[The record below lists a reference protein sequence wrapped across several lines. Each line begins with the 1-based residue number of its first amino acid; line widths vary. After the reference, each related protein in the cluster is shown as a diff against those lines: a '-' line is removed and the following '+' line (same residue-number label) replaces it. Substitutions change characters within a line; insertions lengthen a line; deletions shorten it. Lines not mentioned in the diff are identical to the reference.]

1 MSITLDDVS
10 CLMHLSIRGRL
21 LDHGRIIRD
30 EAVEMMVTYLG
41 SDLGDSMKEVE
52 DTLGCHDRFVFLDRL
67 YNQQLTAVSQTTGDD
82 ERVMQH
88 KAYSLR
94 AYLLYLVVIFFFV

>member
-52 DTLGCHDRFVFLDRL
+52 DTLRCHARFIFLDRL
-67 YNQQLTAVSQTTGDD
+67 YNQQYHRPL
-82 ERVMQH
+82 VMMNGLCSIEH
-88 KAYSLR
+88 MH
-94 AYLLYLVVIFFFV
+94 